1 MKIKSVKISGFRAF
15 EKEENSTF
23 DFTTNG
29 EIMDFASIYAPN
41 GFGKTSF
48 YDAVEWGITHKIQR
62 FDRMVDFD
70 KVRKDND
77 APLLLN
83 KASLSGKVTVETSLN
98 NFENIINKKKV
109 YKFNE
114 KPINEYFQNQILTQD
129 LIDAFLKEEK
139 ADKRYENFLEID
151 DDLKKH
157 DSTYKKIIRL
167 LEYIKDERRSLEA
180 KKSEQEKLLQS
191 EIDFDQE
198 FQKFDEIN
206 QVIAFLKKVNENIDY
221 IDQTSFNQTT
231 YENLSRNIDVR
242 LVNFDEE
249 LIKAK
254 LRIDTIILARDGENS
269 SDNAMNGGIL
279 SYLNNRTK
287 ISNFEQQYKQLVL
300 IVQWYEQQEK
310 IVNELN
316 LNTEKLNIEQN
327 RLEQHLNIEKH
338 FESFLDIQNK
348 IDQLDKDIIEIKNKS
363 LIAERE
369 KLDSEKEKSDAALKF
384 IELSKSLEIN
394 QTKLSNIPSQNSVLE
409 DNSKVILDT
418 QKHIER
424 ISKLITNEEIKL
436 VDLKVILDQFRYYE
450 NRIID
455 DVGLLLEFAF
465 FNEHQELVKRFI
477 EESKI
482 LGNLESNLVDVQQKI
497 DSQNYLNKELQEFV
511 NAGLEIVN
519 KSQSTNCPLCTQ
531 GYESFEKLSENI
543 LSNKLFDIQLKALL
557 EAKINSETEL
567 NNLKTKLNND
577 KEIIDKTFSSLKQ
590 PYLASQDQAQKT
602 LNKLDLERKENLD
615 TLNKSYSL
623 IKEVDLFFGQHQNS
637 NDLTIILLEDISV
650 IEKQLVEVTKLSDV
664 LISKISNVETLLKTY
679 VENLKISES
688 NLAKLQS
695 SSDYIKIKE
704 YFFKELNSITFDKTL
719 LSEHKL
725 AIQEFIAGLI
735 VKKEDLTILLDEL
748 KFKLLNHT
756 LTKTEYIEKTEEVT
770 EAKNLIQ
777 RTYESFE
784 NFIQS
789 EFGIQI
795 NGKNKSQIEYDF
807 LELLEKQKEIKN
819 LVEDKIEKYKVVRVL
834 NDACVKATE
843 SKKVKDRIEE
853 IKFSLKELRVAEDK
867 LNKEKASLKTYL
879 KKTIE
884 AYFYTPLIN
893 AIYKKIDP
901 HPDYKSIEFECD
913 FAESK
918 PRLQI
923 YCWSS
928 NEKGIKVRSVPSLY
942 FSTAQIN
949 ILSLSIFLARALKT
963 KDDNGEPVDCIFI
976 DDPIQSMDSI
986 NILSFIDLFR
996 GITLTLGKQLIISTH
1011 EENFHLLL
1019 QNKIPS
1025 ELFKSKFLEFET
1037 FGKLKKEL

>member
-98 NFENIINKKKV
+98 NFENVINKKKV

-129 LIDAFLKEEK
+129 LIDTFLKEEK
-139 ADKRYENFLEID
+139 ADKRYENFLEVD

-206 QVIAFLKKVNENIDY
+206 QVIGFLKKVNENIDY

-269 SDNAMNGGIL
+269 SDSAMNGGIL

-394 QTKLSNIPSQNSVLE
+394 QIKLSNIPNQNRVLE

-418 QKHIER
+418 QKHIDR

-455 DVGLLLEFAF
+455 DVGLLLEFVF
-465 FNEHQELVKRFI
+465 FNEHQELVKSFI

-519 KSQSTNCPLCTQ
+519 KSQSTDCPLCTQ

-557 EAKINSETEL
+557 EAKIDSETEL

-590 PYLASQDQAQKT
+590 PYLASQDQTQKT

-719 LSEHKL
+719 LLEHKL

-735 VKKEDLTILLDEL
+735 VKKEDLTILFDEL
-748 KFKLLNHT
+748 KFKLVNHT

-770 EAKNLIQ
+770 EAKNLIL

-795 NGKNKSQIEYDF
+795 NGKNKSQIEDDF
-807 LELLEKQKEIKN
+807 LELLEKQKETKN
-819 LVEDKIEKYKVVRVL
+819 LLEDKIEKYKVVRVL
-834 NDACVKATE
+834 NNACVKATE

-928 NEKGIKVRSVPSLY
+928 NEKGTKVRSVPSLY

-1037 FGKLKKEL
+1037 FGKLKKEF